1 MANAAPAQL
10 AKAALLRLSR
20 QQLEPT
26 PENYARAYAQEAGA
40 EAPAAPLPAAAQ
52 NLMQRLLSLGVGN
65 LQTRQD
71 IAERVRAGAFD
82 EALRELEKQEGQ
94 GEAWSQGLV
103 KLVRGLERG
112 GRSWTLARKK
122 EAVLRVLEANRSDSQ
137 RLLHRLSQLVG
148 SWDSDGSA
156 PGGTEDAQDPL
167 DTPSQFL
174 TPEEADASL
183 HGALDEASAAGAV
196 TSGVGVDAGG
206 WPEIGE
212 SLHATVRHA
221 VAHPNNRAEALST
234 ELDMALEGLRR
245 EGATPERL
253 LQTQALCARARHL
266 LDHRQ
271 HLFNEL
277 GLLCREL
284 AGSLVDLAEDDSW
297 ARGQAEAMSAAIEQG
312 MGGRGVRS
320 VSELLA
326 ATRERQAALRE
337 ERGRARDALKQLINQ
352 MLAELGELGQH
363 TDRFQTSVGRY
374 AEAIERADSLQ
385 SLAGTVREMVEES
398 HSVRELVRQT
408 QSRLSLSHGQT
419 AELSAKVQALED
431 ELRQLSSEVQT
442 DQLTQIANR
451 RGLIKAFEQEQAK
464 SERNREVSAE
474 PSPLALALLDID
486 NFKKLNDTLGHA
498 AGDEALKSL
507 SARVSGLLRPGDMV
521 ARYGGEEFVLLL
533 PATPIDEAQQVLA
546 RLQRS
551 LSASLFTHEAKE
563 VFVTFSAGVTLYRV
577 GETLEAALDRADV
590 ALYEAK
596 HTGKNRACAAP

>member
-1 MANAAPAQL
+1 MANGAPAQL

-20 QQLEPT
+20 EQLEPT
-26 PENYARAYAQEAGA
+26 PENYARAYALEAGT
-40 EAPAAPLPAAAQ
+40 EPPAAADKADKTDKSE
-52 NLMQRLLSLGVGN
+52 LSGEVWSSSLSKLL
-65 LQTRQD
+65 
-71 IAERVRAGAFD
+71 
-82 EALRELEKQEGQ
+82 
-94 GEAWSQGLV
+94 
-103 KLVRGLERG
+103 RGLERG
-112 GRSWTLARKK
+112 SKNWTVARKK
-122 EAVLRVLEANRSDSQ
+122 DAVLRVLEANRSDAQ
-137 RLLHRLSQLVG
+137 RLQHRLSQLVN
-148 SWDSDGSA
+148 SWDAASGSDADDSV
-156 PGGTEDAQDPL
+156 EPL

-183 HGALDEASAAGAV
+183 HGALDEASNG
-196 TSGVGVDAGG
+196 SGTDAGN

-212 SLHATVRHA
+212 ELHATVRYA
-221 VAHPNNRAEALST
+221 VAHPNNRAEALGK
-234 ELDMALEGLRR
+234 ELDSALEGLRR
-245 EGATPERL
+245 DGATPERL
-253 LQTQALCARARHL
+253 AQAQALCARARHL

-271 HLFNEL
+271 HLYSEL
-277 GLLCREL
+277 GQLCREL
-284 AGSLVDLAEDDSW
+284 AGSLVELAEDDSW

-312 MGGRGVRS
+312 LGGRGVRS

-326 ATRERQAALRE
+326 ATRERQSALRE
-337 ERGRARDALKQLINQ
+337 ERSRAQGALKHLIQQ

-363 TDRFQTSVGRY
+363 TDRFQNNVGRY
-374 AEAIERADSLQ
+374 AEAIEKADSLQ
-385 SLAGTVREMVEES
+385 TLAGTVREMVEES
-398 HSVRELVRQT
+398 RSVRDLVQQT
-408 QSRLSLSHGQT
+408 QSRLTLSHGQT
-419 AELSAKVQALED
+419 AELSAKVRALED

-464 SERNREVSAE
+464 TERTREADAR
-474 PSPLALALLDID
+474 PDPLALALLDID

-498 AGDEALKSL
+498 AGDVALKSL
-507 SARVSGLLRPGDMV
+507 AARVSSLLRPGDMV

-551 LSASLFTHEAKE
+551 LSASLFTHEEKE

-596 HTGKNRACAAP
+596 HTGKNRACVAP